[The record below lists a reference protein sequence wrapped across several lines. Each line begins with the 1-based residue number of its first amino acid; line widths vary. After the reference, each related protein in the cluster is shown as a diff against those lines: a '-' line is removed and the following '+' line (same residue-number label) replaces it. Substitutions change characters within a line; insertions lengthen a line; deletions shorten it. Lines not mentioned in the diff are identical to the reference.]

1 MYASTSYNKYT
12 TMKITEITA
21 SSDNNEITL
30 EFLGAATGAYKAY
43 QRGKALKATQA
54 ARKARQATNIFGM
67 GKYSLKGLKG
77 KERLAMIAKRAAAGN
92 AAARGQEV
100 VKGFGSNVL
109 SIISLLG
116 VGYYVYDYWTK
127 ITAVEDDLEE
137 FAKAIAAGTAVPEEN
152 QFKGFKTE
160 EEARA
165 EATGIREELLGEA
178 TLSIAISSGFGPAII
193 KNIGKIVGL
202 LPMMGIPGAIIK
214 GVGTLAQLLGPIAPA
229 AALAWFQ
236 TDSGKAFL
244 REWAGWIL
252 LIGKG
257 ASAAISL
264 GTGLVDE
271 LEAWLEKT
279 TGKDVP
285 GIPDAAKSKIVPTA
299 AQNLAAAE
307 KEMANAKTIG
317 PVTATDKNGYL
328 RTDGDFFANP
338 GVINAVGMALRK
350 GEPNP
355 LDAIPKKPGATYP
368 TFTPSL
374 DRFSW

>member
-1 MYASTSYNKYT
+1 
-12 TMKITEITA
+12 MKITEITA

-43 QRGKALKATQA
+43 QRGKALKSTQA

-109 SIISLLG
+109 RIISLLG

-202 LPMMGIPGAIIK
+202 LPMMGLPGAIIK
-214 GVGTLAQLLGPIAPA
+214 GAGTLAQLLGPILPA

-244 REWAGWIL
+244 REWAGFIL

-257 ASAAISL
+257 ASAAITL

-307 KEMANAKTIG
+307 KEIANAKTIG

-328 RTDGDFFANP
+328 RTDSDFFANP

>member
-43 QRGKALKATQA
+43 QRGKALKSTQA

-109 SIISLLG
+109 RIISLLG

-202 LPMMGIPGAIIK
+202 LPMMGLPGAIIK
-214 GVGTLAQLLGPIAPA
+214 GAGTLAQLLGPILPA

-244 REWAGWIL
+244 REWAGFIL

-257 ASAAISL
+257 ASAAITL

-307 KEMANAKTIG
+307 KEIANAKTIG

-328 RTDGDFFANP
+328 RTDSDFFANP